1 MSPRKLTNADKEEL
15 LVAYRD
21 TAATTSTLAENYGV
35 SSSTISRFLKSRL
48 STEEYEDLIQKKR
61 LGRSN
66 SLKKAKAIK
75 SEPTKSEDKVSSKRK
90 PKSRSKAKSSEVT
103 SVEKSASKKEKPAK
117 KSPKPEIKEVKIAA
131 EQEAAV
137 LSEEQEKPRKR
148 RTRSRR
154 SRTKVEEK
162 PLLLLEELENQSQK
176 AEAEQTASVT
186 EEPILEN
193 REESDADVNQ
203 DLLALAQEIRLGDR
217 QQALKDLLGDDID
230 DLDDDDED
238 DDEYDEEDDGA
249 ELESVQ
255 QNLPDAVEIL
265 PLNQA
270 SFPRTCYVVT
280 DRMSELIA
288 RPLKEFRELGYIP
301 EEETRQKTLPIFDN
315 HRVAKRFTHGRSQ
328 KVIKVPDSRLFLKTR
343 ACLTAKG
350 ITRVLLDGQVYD
362 VSLDTANSPR

>member
-15 LVAYRD
+15 LIAYRD

-48 STEEYEDLIQKKR
+48 STEEYEELIQKKR

-66 SLKKAKAIK
+66 SLKKASAAKPASQSK
-75 SEPTKSEDKVSSKRK
+75 TKSSSSKSKSTKVAAEK
-90 PKSRSKAKSSEVT
+90 PVLE
-103 SVEKSASKKEKPAK
+103 KEKPAK
-117 KSPKPEIKEVKIAA
+117 KSSKPEITKIKSAT
-131 EQEAAV
+131 EQTNA
-137 LSEEQEKPRKR
+137 STEEQKKPRKR

-154 SRTKVEEK
+154 SRPQAEEK
-162 PLLLLEELENQSQK
+162 PLPLLEELENQTQK
-176 AEAEQTASVT
+176 IDVAQAEQSIEETAAGS
-186 EEPILEN
+186 N
-193 REESDADVNQ
+193 DDSDAEVNQ

-230 DLDDDDED
+230 DLDEDDEDEEDYDED
-238 DDEYDEEDDGA
+238 DDGTDVEATQVAPPDE
-249 ELESVQ
+249 
-255 QNLPDAVEIL
+255 VEIL
-265 PLNQA
+265 PLDQA

-288 RPLKEFRELGYIP
+288 RPLKEFRELGHIP

-328 KVIKVPDSRLFLKTR
+328 KVIKVPDSRLFLKTSASR
-343 ACLTAKG
+343 T
-350 ITRVLLDGQVYD
+350 
-362 VSLDTANSPR
+362 